1 MGLVFAGDYRGTSAT
16 RGILEDMP
24 TPFGSGSAL
33 IDPLTI
39 LERAAI
45 HERMRVAD
53 FGCGSLGHIVFPAA
67 HRVGPKGQVY
77 AVDIL
82 RDALTLIERR
92 AKTMG
97 LKNVTTVWSDID
109 RYHATRIPEAALD
122 GALLVNNLFSSKDRT
137 ALAKEMA
144 RLTKYRG
151 RAVIVD
157 WKPGRTPI
165 GPAPS
170 ARVSPDDA
178 RQMMDIPEFRFIES
192 FAAGPHHYGLVFERT
207 DAPHHV

>member
-1 MGLVFAGDYRGTSAT
+1 MT
-16 RGILEDMP
+16 
-24 TPFGSGSAL
+24 TPSGSGTAL
-33 IDPLTI
+33 IDP
-39 LERAAI
+39 AI
-45 HERMRVAD
+45 VLKHAGIRERMRVAD
-53 FGCGSLGHIVFPAA
+53 LGCGSLGHFVFPAA
-67 HRVGPKGQVY
+67 HHVGAKGHVY

-82 RDALTLIERR
+82 RDALTMIERR
-92 AKTMG
+92 AKTAG

-122 GALLVNNLFSSKDRT
+122 AALLVNNLFLSKDR
-137 ALAKEMA
+137 ASLAKEMA

-151 RAVIVD
+151 HVVIVD

-178 RQMMDIPEFRFIES
+178 KAMMKIPEFKFVES
-192 FAAGPHHYGLVFERT
+192 FIAGPHHYGLVFERT
-207 DAPHHV
+207 DAAHHV